1 MMRTDNLQ
9 QTEVITRSRQTY
21 ERLVDAVISTVFEH
35 GYVGATMTRIAQK
48 AGLTRGAIQHHFG
61 DKRVDLITAACEHV
75 LTERQN
81 AYRHH
86 ADLEVARRLPVS
98 REGMKAAYKDP
109 KTWFLI
115 EVWIASKGDGELAER
130 VGEILARVNDP
141 VDLELMA
148 RFSGDGAPDFRTL
161 KYYFR
166 CLTRGLAIEY
176 SRRSDD
182 ELFDQ
187 VVDLAIDALEDHA
200 RPNSALP
207 QV

>member
-1 MMRTDNLQ
+1 MTRTDNQ
-9 QTEVITRSRQTY
+9 NRTEAIPRSRQTY
-21 ERLVDAVISTVFEH
+21 ECLLDAVISTVFEH
-35 GYVGATMTRIAQK
+35 GYVGATMMRIAHQ

-75 LTERQN
+75 LAERQN
-81 AYRHH
+81 AYRDH
-86 ADLEVARRLPVS
+86 AELDLARRLPVS

-115 EVWIASKGDGELAER
+115 EVWIASKSDAELADR
-130 VGEILARVNDP
+130 VGKILARVNDP
-141 VDLELMA
+141 VDLELIA

-176 SRRSDD
+176 SRRPDA
-182 ELFDQ
+182 ELFDR
-187 VVDLAIDALEDHA
+187 VVDLAIDGLESHA
-200 RPNSALP
+200 RRN
-207 QV
+207 